1 MCIVRELYCDI
12 FESAKI
18 LHAQQ
23 WQKTHL
29 KMSFVKYAA
38 LLQAH
43 LSLFVIGQKLQTLVM
58 WTRLIITFMWRFNLV
73 DSVTVNDPR
82 WRKYILGIAE
92 LVFYKKRNTREG
104 EKHTRAIYADAE

>member
-12 FESAKI
+12 FESAKN

-23 WQKTHL
+23 SQKTHL

-43 LSLFVIGQKLQTLVM
+43 LSLFVIGQKLQTLS
-58 WTRLIITFMWRFNLV
+58 RSCENLY
-73 DSVTVNDPR
+73 DNHLYVTV
-82 WRKYILGIAE
+82 
-92 LVFYKKRNTREG
+92 
-104 EKHTRAIYADAE
+104 